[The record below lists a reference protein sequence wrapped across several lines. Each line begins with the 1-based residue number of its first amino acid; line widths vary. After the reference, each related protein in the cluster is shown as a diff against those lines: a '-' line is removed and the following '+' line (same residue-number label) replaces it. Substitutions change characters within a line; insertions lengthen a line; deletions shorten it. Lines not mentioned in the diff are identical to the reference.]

1 MVQFG
6 LIDARNS
13 PRGMRLADEWL
24 RCVDQLKLLVKLTQ
38 VSPVVW
44 QLALLDTLFEILD
57 DLRYFVERH

>member
-1 MVQFG
+1 
-6 LIDARNS
+6 
-13 PRGMRLADEWL
+13 MRLADEWL